1 MSLVEQEELLTLPEH
16 LPSSPVHL
24 LAKTEQ
30 LYIWSRTQILNSES
44 QYVIHR
50 LSNVCK
56 TLETHERRIRG
67 VIVSMLPTSEVNRVF
82 EPQSGQT
89 KDISYFSAKHAPLRN
104 KKKGWLAS
112 IIKIQLSVLVY
123 YISPHRNITCSCHD
137 MTKMLHNNHSLGC
150 QMEQLIHYT
159 ELTIS

>member
-1 MSLVEQEELLTLPEH
+1 MLTLPEY
-16 LPSSPVHL
+16 LPSSHVHF
-24 LAKTEQ
+24 LAKREQ
-30 LYIWSRTQILNSES
+30 LYIWSRTQILNSEG

-104 KKKGWLAS
+104 KKKGWLV
-112 IIKIQLSVLVY
+112 Q
-123 YISPHRNITCSCHD
+123 N
-137 MTKMLHNNHSLGC
+137 
-150 QMEQLIHYT
+150 
-159 ELTIS
+159 